1 MVFFYRNA
9 VAPFSPGLA
18 ASPTLERTEIPFNR
32 KAVASFPRLIKA
44 RNRLAVGY
52 SPNRVNFGNLDEDSL
67 NSALT
72 GRCL

>member
-44 RNRLAVGY
+44 ARPPCGWVFSEPR
-52 SPNRVNFGNLDEDSL
+52 
-67 NSALT
+67 
-72 GRCL
+72 